1 MENEPTEVSDRL
13 AEGRSSLGQQAL
25 RPPRFADNAPGLFAG
40 DEPTQLERSRLRDRL
55 QGPWILIVGFALMVF
70 AGAVLLKLPMA
81 AAPGKTISWSDAFFT
96 STSAITVTGLG
107 VRNTAQDFS
116 RIGQGFL
123 LVLLQF
129 GGVGFI
135 TSSVLLF
142 RLIGRRVTLQT
153 RFLVQQDV
161 GSHIGSDVVRLALYV
176 LTITATFEAVGAF
189 LLWLRWRS
197 AYPDSDALWFA
208 IFQSVSS
215 YCNAGFD
222 LFGATDQGALYGFAA
237 DWYSLIVL
245 GLLIVFGGFGVTIL
259 YDLWNV
265 RVSRILSVNTRF
277 AVIMSVLLIVL
288 GAAIIMSDPQLRLAA
303 APEMAWH
310 ERSAVSLFTSASAR
324 TAGVTIIP
332 LETLSE
338 TSQLSMM
345 VLMFIGAAPASMAGG
360 VSINTVAVLLT
371 AAFSTTRGRNEAA
384 VFGRRIPAESVGKAV
399 AIMTVST
406 LLVTAS
412 TLLLDLIMPQAGIF
426 ALGFEVVSAFSNTG
440 YTLNLTGKLNDL
452 GRLLI
457 AFTMFW
463 GRLGP
468 LTIVVALAQREQ
480 PLLVRYPE
488 EAVLLG

>member
-1 MENEPTEVSDRL
+1 MARLRCIIQSMKNEPTAVSGKRV
-13 AEGRSSLGQQAL
+13 GTHHV
-25 RPPRFADNAPGLFAG
+25 LFAG
-40 DEPTQLERSRLRDRL
+40 DEPTEMERSRLRNRL
-55 QGPWILIVGFALMVF
+55 QGPWILIIGFALMVF
-70 AGAVLLKLPMA
+70 AGTVMLKLPMA

-96 STSAITVTGLG
+96 STSAITVTGLS

-116 RIGQGFL
+116 RVGQIFIL
-123 LVLLQF
+123 ILLQF

-153 RFLVQQDV
+153 RFLVQDDV
-161 GSHIGSDVVRLALYV
+161 GARIGGSVVRLALYV
-176 LTITATFEAVGAF
+176 LVITAAFETMGAL

-197 AYPDSDALWFA
+197 AFPDGEALWFA

-245 GLLIVFGGFGVTIL
+245 GVLIIFGGFGVTIL

-265 RVSRILSVNTRF
+265 RASHLLSVNTRF
-277 AVIMSVLLIVL
+277 AVLMSVMLIVI
-288 GAAIIMSDPQLRLAA
+288 GAALIMSDSQLQQAA
-303 APEMAWH
+303 APDMVWH
-310 ERSAVSLFTSASAR
+310 ERSAVSLFTSVSAR

-332 LETLSE
+332 LETLRE
-338 TSQLSMM
+338 TTQLTIM

-371 AAFSTTRGRNEAA
+371 AAFSTTRGRNEAV
-384 VFGRRIPAESVGKAV
+384 VFGRRIPAETVSKAV

-406 LLVTAS
+406 LMVTGS
-412 TLLLDLIMPQAGIF
+412 TLLLDLLMPNKGLF
-426 ALGFEVVSAFSNTG
+426 AVGFEVVSAFSNTG
-440 YTLNLTGKLNDL
+440 YTLNLTGEMNDL

-480 PLLVRYPE
+480 PLLVHYPE